1 MKYISANW
9 PAPKH
14 IKAVTTTRVG
24 GVSEGVFAGLNLGD
38 HVGDDSEKVKCNRKL
53 LIDDLGLQVEPQW
66 LSQVHGTDVIEAS
79 KAGNVVEADACWT
92 SESGLACVVMTAD
105 CLPVFFTDTLGEDVA
120 VAHAGWRGLVDGV
133 LENTLRCFA
142 KPEEVHVWMGPA
154 IGPDAFEVGAE
165 VKAQFEANQ
174 AESASAFEPVF
185 GKDGKYLANIYR
197 LAELRLK
204 KAGVKSISS
213 CDLCT
218 FGDSDTF
225 YSYRRDG
232 QTGRLASLIWI
243 DANAKVANV

>member
-1 MKYISANW
+1 LKYISANW

-14 IKAVTTTRVG
+14 IKALTTTRAG

-38 HVGDDSEKVKCNRKL
+38 HVGDDSEKVQRNRKIL
-53 LIDDLGLQVEPQW
+53 TSELGLQLNPQW

-79 KAGNVVEADACWT
+79 AAGNVVEADACWT
-92 SESGLACVVMTAD
+92 AESGLACVVMTAD
-105 CLPVFFTDTLGEDVA
+105 CLPVFFTDFQGEKVA

-133 LENTLRCFA
+133 LENTLRRFA

-154 IGPDAFEVGAE
+154 IGLQAFEVGAE
-165 VKAQFEANQ
+165 VKAQFQASQPEAVT
-174 AESASAFEPVF
+174 AFEPVS

-204 KAGVKSISS
+204 QAGVKSINS

-218 FGDSDTF
+218 FGDSDSF

-243 DANAKVANV
+243 DAKAAKV